1 MKKIRPYSAVIC
13 SFFLLLSACNTT
25 IPKDALR
32 LAPEALETRQLQTK
46 RYLTADENNMLTASA
61 QVLQDLGFNLEE
73 SETKLGVIVASKD
86 RDATESGQV
95 AGAVVMALLLG
106 VYVPTDKNQKIRAS
120 LITRPSYNEDKKITS
135 MITRITFQRIVWNT
149 QGKISKLETLDDPK
163 MYEEFFSKLSKAV
176 FLEGEKI

>member
-1 MKKIRPYSAVIC
+1 M
-13 SFFLLLSACNTT
+13 
-25 IPKDALR
+25 
-32 LAPEALETRQLQTK
+32 
-46 RYLTADENNMLTASA
+46 
-61 QVLQDLGFNLEE
+61 
-73 SETKLGVIVASKD
+73 
-86 RDATESGQV
+86 
-95 AGAVVMALLLG
+95 VMALLLG
-106 VYVPTDKNQKIRAS
+106 VYIPPDKNQKIRAS